1 MISKKA
7 NGKNGKEKI
16 IGIIPARYLSTRFPG
31 KPLAD
36 INGKTMIQR
45 VYESAARSKL
55 LSRIIVATDDKRIF
69 NAVGKF
75 WGEVVM
81 TSPKHK
87 SGTDRIGEAAQLTC
101 VKDAEIIVNIQGDE
115 PFIDYRNIDKA
126 IMPLLKDK
134 EIVVATLASKIDDI
148 REINDP
154 NTVKVVFDKEK
165 FAVDFSRTVK
175 PYNTKKGK
183 ANFYKHIGLYV
194 YRKNYLLKFIKMK
207 PSKRE
212 LAEKLEQLR
221 ILDNNGDIKVVLTRL
236 NSQSVDTKDDL
247 KKILKDEKVGKKT

>member
-1 MISKKA
+1 LKDKKA
-7 NGKNGKEKI
+7 KDKKSLSI
-16 IGIIPARYLSTRFPG
+16 IGVIPARYASTRFPG

-36 INGKTMIQR
+36 IDGKPMIQH

-55 LSRIIVATDDKRIF
+55 LNRIIVATDDKRIYD
-69 NAVGKF
+69 AVMRF
-75 WGEVVM
+75 WGEAVM
-81 TSPKHK
+81 TSSKHK
-87 SGTDRIGEAAQLTC
+87 SGSDRIGEVIKTAGL
-101 VKDAEIIVNIQGDE
+101 KDADIIVNIQGDE

-126 IMPLLKDK
+126 IMPLIKDK
-134 EIVVATLASKIDDI
+134 DIDVSTLVCKIDDI

-165 FAVDFSRTVK
+165 FAIDFSRKVK
-175 PYNTKKGK
+175 PYNQGKKK

-194 YRKNYLLKFIKMK
+194 YRKNYLEKYIKMK

-236 NSQSVDTKDDL
+236 NSQSVDTKEDL
-247 KKILKDEKVGKKT
+247 KKLRQLIK